1 MVARRPTKGVEPMR
15 TRREIEDRMVREDD
29 PFTVEVLR
37 WVLDG
42 GCPMCKHND
51 RKEYEIQIHTE
62 EIGPHFLEVKHGWAE
77 GTIMEHMENHIDY
90 DPSEAEHIED
100 ARRQSIN
107 TLDAAE
113 DIVFRIRGYL
123 DELEEEKE
131 ASGDG
136 ITSEFVADAARL
148 IAQAN
153 SSLKL
158 VGQLKKEIGV
168 DSQLLLAEARLNQMN
183 RILVDTLIEQ
193 PELLDRIENKMRL
206 LNEPNIIDAKFKV
219 VE

>member
-1 MVARRPTKGVEPMR
+1 MR
-15 TRREIEDRMVREDD
+15 TRREIEDRMVREED
-29 PFTVEVLR
+29 PFSVEVLK
-37 WVLDG
+37 WVLGG
-42 GCPMCKHND
+42 GCPLCKHKD
-51 RKEYEIQIHTE
+51 RRDYEIQIYTE
-62 EIGPHFLEVKHGWAE
+62 EVGHHFLEIRHGWAE
-77 GTIMEHMENHIDY
+77 GTIIEHMENHIDY

-148 IAQAN
+148 IGQAN

-183 RILVDTLIEQ
+183 RILVDTLIGE
-193 PELLDRIENKMRL
+193 PELLDHIENKMRL
-206 LNEPNIIDAKFKV
+206 LTEPTVIDAKFSV
-219 VE
+219 RDN

>member
-1 MVARRPTKGVEPMR
+1 M
-15 TRREIEDRMVREDD
+15 
-29 PFTVEVLR
+29 
-37 WVLDG
+37 DG
-42 GCPMCKHND
+42 P
-51 RKEYEIQIHTE
+51 KE
-62 EIGPHFLEVKHGWAE
+62 
-77 GTIMEHMENHIDY
+77 
-90 DPSEAEHIED
+90 
-100 ARRQSIN
+100 QS
-107 TLDAAE
+107 LDAAE